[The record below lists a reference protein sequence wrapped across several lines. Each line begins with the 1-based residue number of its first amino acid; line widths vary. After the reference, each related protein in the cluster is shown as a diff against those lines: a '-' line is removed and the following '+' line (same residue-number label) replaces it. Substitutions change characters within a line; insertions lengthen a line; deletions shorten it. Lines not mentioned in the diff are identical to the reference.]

1 MYKIVFFKASNF
13 FASFFEFFKFIYRII
28 KKYYIVEF
36 LANWWNLLSY
46 LRLFCKIIYVFK

>member
-13 FASFFEFFKFIYRII
+13 FASFFEFFKFIYLII

-36 LANWWNLLSY
+36 LANWWNVLSY